1 MRWHDLFYVP
11 EILCSSSRVNFVLRR
26 CFNFRFIHER
36 MFWEELD
43 DYPEVIRSSFLMLT
57 KTVRARSCFIG
68 VWFSCFEAEG
78 DLSVISFRV
87 GKRERVS
94 QIEVTF
100 FEFVFGKIMFWI
112 SLSLVGVL
120 FNCYDNMGYYYDA
133 LVCIFSTY

>member
-1 MRWHDLFYVP
+1 MFS
-11 EILCSSSRVNFVLRR
+11 EILCFPLLRNLVFGDD
-26 CFNFRFIHER
+26 FNFRFIHER

-78 DLSVISFRV
+78 DSSVISFRV

-94 QIEVTF
+94 QIEVAF
-100 FEFVFGKIMFWI
+100 FEFVFGKIMF
-112 SLSLVGVL
+112 
-120 FNCYDNMGYYYDA
+120 
-133 LVCIFSTY
+133 